1 MSDTLSK
8 VRNALLRV
16 SQGVLAAPD
25 FRERKTFQRFFKCG
39 NVPYVGD
46 EIDIRYSPGQ
56 GTAHYGNVVRCG
68 SVWLCPDC
76 SAKIS
81 AIRCEE
87 MKTAISNWVGME
99 LGNAVY
105 MLTLTHS
112 HCRQDALSDLM
123 ENQSE
128 ALERFWRTGSVRR
141 LLKSIG
147 YVGRVSSFEITFGQ
161 GTGWHPHRHILLFCK
176 KQDDIDGLGCKLRAY
191 WTQALEKFDLKGN
204 SYSLNLQGGS
214 YADQYVTKLAL
225 EVSLSNLKRSRDGSE
240 RFTPFALLN
249 LIKENLLEVPVWAVK
264 AFREYALA
272 TRGKH
277 QFSWSKKLKE
287 LLGLV
292 EVSDEELAEAEPP
305 DSVTLVTIPFEVFK
319 QIRGK
324 FIVYHALL
332 ECASRGDPLLLE
344 HWLNDRGYHVRRY
357 AA

>member
-16 SQGVLAAPD
+16 SQGVLASPD
-25 FRERKTFQRFFKCG
+25 FKERRTFQRFFKCG
-39 NVPYVGD
+39 NVPYVSD

-56 GTAHYGNVVRCG
+56 GTAHYGNVVHCG
-68 SVWLCPDC
+68 SVWLCPEC
-76 SAKIS
+76 SSKIS
-81 AIRCEE
+81 AVRCKEN
-87 MKTAISNWVGME
+87 KKAISNWLSLDPDNFV
-99 LGNAVY
+99 A

-112 HCRQDALSDLM
+112 HTIDDSLADLL

-128 ALERFWRTGSVRR
+128 ALQRFWRHGSVRR

-147 YVGRVSSFEITFGQ
+147 CVGRINCFEITYGPK
-161 GTGWHPHRHILLFCK
+161 TGWHPHRHILLFCK
-176 KQDDIDGLGCKLRAY
+176 KQDDIEGLGCKLRAY

-204 SYSLNLQGGS
+204 NYSLNLQGGAH
-214 YADQYVTKLAL
+214 ADQYVTKLAL
-225 EVSLSNLKRSRDGSE
+225 EVSLSNLKRSPDGSE
-240 RFTPFALLN
+240 RYTPFALLN
-249 LIKENLLEVPVWAVK
+249 LIKENLLNPPLWAVK
-264 AFREYALA
+264 AFQEYALA

-319 QIRGK
+319 KIRGK

-344 HWLNDRGYHVRRY
+344 HWLNDRGYYVRRY